1 MINSVFNNIEG
12 GKMSMKFSERMGF
25 KEPSNII
32 QSEGMNNDLRTSLWN
47 IFYKLYLTYES
58 EVISGN
64 NRYIKSPDQVTS
76 YIWMNFL
83 KLEIDIKPEF
93 GYSNF
98 QNKFKNIFFD
108 LEWYEVY
115 DLLEFTV
122 NYDNTKR
129 GNQFKKACNVIF
141 ERELSAYRFIDNYL
155 IRNVEDIEVDMI
167 ERTLKVDKY
176 MGVKIHINE
185 SLKLISD
192 KKSPDY
198 RNSIKESISAVESIC
213 SIICGKDTAS
223 LGEALNIISKK
234 NNSNFHPAL
243 LEGYKKIYGY
253 TSNGDGIR
261 HSLLEE
267 DTLTYE
273 DALYMLVSCSS
284 FVNYLISKY
293 EK

>member
-1 MINSVFNNIEG
+1 MR
-12 GKMSMKFSERMGF
+12 FSERMGF
-25 KEPSNII
+25 KEPSTII
-32 QSEGMNNDLRTSLWN
+32 QLEDMNDDLRTSLWN

-58 EVISGN
+58 EVISDQ
-64 NRYIKSPDQVTS
+64 NRYIKSPKEVTS

-83 KLEIDIKPEF
+83 KLEIDIIPGF
-93 GYSNF
+93 GGTRF
-98 QNKFKNIFFD
+98 QEKFKVLFFN

-115 DLLEFTV
+115 DLLEFIV
-122 NYDNTKR
+122 NYDDTRRGSEFKR
-129 GNQFKKACNVIF
+129 GCNVIL

-155 IRNVEDIEVDMI
+155 IKNVEDIEVDTL
-167 ERTLKVDKY
+167 EKTLKVDKY

-185 SLKLISD
+185 ALKLISD

-213 SIICGKDTAS
+213 SIICEKETAS

-234 NNSNFHPAL
+234 NNSDFHPAL

-253 TSNGDGIR
+253 ASNGDGIR

-267 DTLTYE
+267 DSLMYE